1 MNSFAEAEV
10 VLAFLG
16 ACFVKVSILLLL
28 AWAAVSAL
36 RKESAALRHM
46 VWAAA
51 IVASLG
57 LPACTLILPSWHN
70 TALGNA
76 AALWS
81 TAQGSV
87 SGAAPQFVPSTII
100 KVSASSSFL
109 RNWPLLVLLFWAIG
123 FIVVAIRLIAGLSRL
138 IWISARAT
146 PLFDDVWMNDVL
158 TLSRTFGI
166 RQSVRI
172 LECGSSLTMPLTW
185 GAMKPVIVLPVKA
198 QEWTAERRRLVLAH
212 ELAHIARHDWLW
224 QFCGELARCFH
235 WFNPLFWLAAAKLR
249 QESELACDDAVL
261 RSGFAS
267 RDYANQLLELARTLK
282 SPGRAWSTALAIARP
297 TNLERRF
304 AAMMNPSLNRRSVSV
319 GMKWLVPLLA
329 LALVLPLAALRLSA
343 QNMAGKTSGSIHD
356 PSGAGVPNA
365 TIVMSNHEANTIDMT
380 TTDRDGN
387 FVFKAL
393 PAGSYEMQIF
403 KPGFQTYAVPHVSLD
418 AGKDFSETFTMGV
431 GAITEHVMVVPDGST
446 IAVPLEKNNGNVSRI
461 KVGGNVQA
469 SMLTKKVQPVYP
481 QAAKDAGVSGT
492 VILHAVISKDGMPLS
507 LRVMNSE
514 IDPDLARSAVEAVSK
529 WRYTPTLLNGE
540 PIEVDTTIDVNYT
553 LQQ

>member
-1 MNSFAEAEV
+1 MTSYAGAEA
-10 VLAFLG
+10 VLAFL
-16 ACFVKVSILLLL
+16 AVCFIKVSILLLL
-28 AWAAVSAL
+28 AWMVISAL

-51 IVASLG
+51 IAASMA
-57 LPACTLILPSWHN
+57 LPVCTLILPAWHN
-70 TALGNA
+70 TTLGNA
-76 AALWS
+76 AGLWS
-81 TAQGSV
+81 APQGSFLSAV
-87 SGAAPQFVPSTII
+87 PQFVPSTII
-100 KVSASSSFL
+100 QVSASSSFL
-109 RNWPLLVLLFWAIG
+109 RDWPLLVLLLWAFG
-123 FIVVAIRLIAGLSRL
+123 FIAVAIRLIAGLSRL
-138 IWISARAT
+138 IWVSARAT

-158 TLSRTFGI
+158 TLSRAFGI
-166 RQSVRI
+166 RRSVRI
-172 LECGSSLTMPLTW
+172 LECGNLLTMPLTW
-185 GAMKPVIVLPVKA
+185 GATKPVIVLPVKA
-198 QEWTAERRRLVLAH
+198 QEWTAERRGLVLAH

-224 QFCGELARCFH
+224 QICGELARCFH
-235 WFNPLFWLAAAKLR
+235 WFNPFFWLAAARLR

-261 RSGFAS
+261 RSGFAP
-267 RDYANQLLELARTLK
+267 RDYASQLLELARTLK
-282 SPGRAWSTALAIARP
+282 NPGRAWSTALAIARP

-304 AAMMNPSLNRRSVSV
+304 AAMMNPSLNRRNVST
-319 GMKWLVPLLA
+319 GMKWFVPLLA
-329 LALVLPLAALRLSA
+329 LALLLPLAALRLSA
-343 QNMAGKTSGSIHD
+343 QNLAGKTSGSIHD
-356 PSGAGVPNA
+356 PSGAGIPNA
-365 TIVMSNHEANTIDMT
+365 TIVMSNHAANTIDMT

-446 IAVPLEKNNGNVSRI
+446 KALPVEESNGKVSRI
-461 KVGGNVQA
+461 KVGGNVEA
-469 SMLTKKVQPVYP
+469 SMLTTKVQPVYP

>member
-1 MNSFAEAEV
+1 MSSSPGAEI
-10 VLAFLG
+10 VLAFLA
-16 ACFVKVSILLLL
+16 ACFLKASMLILL
-28 AWAAVSAL
+28 AWLAVFAW
-36 RKESAALRHM
+36 RKNSSALRHM
-46 VWAAA
+46 NWAAA
-51 IVASLG
+51 IVASLAIPVCALT
-57 LPACTLILPSWHN
+57 LPAWHN

-81 TAQGSV
+81 SAQRGI
-87 SGAAPQFVPSTII
+87 SGGVLQSVPSTTIQ
-100 KVSASSSFL
+100 VFGSFSL
-109 RNWPLLVLLFWAIG
+109 IRNWPSFVLFLWVLG
-123 FIVVAIRLIAGLSRL
+123 VIVVAMRLIAGLSRL
-138 IWISARAT
+138 IWISAGAT
-146 PLFDDVWMNDVL
+146 PLFEDVWMNDVL
-158 TLSRTFGI
+158 TLSQTFGI

-172 LECGSSLTMPLTW
+172 LKCGRSLTMPMTW
-185 GAMKPVIVLPVKA
+185 GAMKPVILLPVDA
-198 QEWTAERRRLVLAH
+198 QEWSTARRGLVLAH
-212 ELAHIARHDWLW
+212 ELAHIARRDWVW
-224 QFCGELARCFH
+224 QMCGELARCFH

-261 RSGFAS
+261 RTGFAP
-267 RDYANQLLELARTLK
+267 RDYASQLLELARTLK
-282 SPGRAWSTALAIARP
+282 KPERAWSTALAIARP

-304 AAMMNPSLNRRSVSV
+304 AAMMNPSLNRRNVSP
-319 GMKWLVPLLA
+319 GMKWFVPLLA
-329 LALVLPLAALRLSA
+329 LSLVLPLSALRLSA
-343 QNMAGKTSGSIHD
+343 QNLAGKTSGSIHD
-356 PSGAGVPNA
+356 PSGAGIPNA

-387 FVFKAL
+387 FAFKAL

-418 AGKDFSETFTMGV
+418 AGRDFSETFTMGV

-481 QAAKDAGVSGT
+481 QAAKDAGASGT

-553 LQQ
+553 LRP